1 MRAEKEDLGI
11 SLMLKRIITGT
22 GIFAVLI
29 GMFASRIFWTTEIT
43 VLEGGVLTAGEV
55 LFDAVLALMA
65 IVGTFEVVRA
75 MDVKMLFIEKIIALI
90 FPIIVF
96 PIATFCGA
104 TYAFIVIAIYDML
117 TVALSVFAFKN
128 ATLES
133 VGLTMLSVFYP
144 TGLIL
149 PLVAVNLMSFEALL
163 LVFAVSPLCDTMAY
177 FVGSALRGKKL
188 CPDISPNKT
197 ISGAIGGIAGGAIGG
212 VAVYF
217 FSNWLYSAGVL
228 AGTAFT
234 VGALWADVIIFIVAG
249 ALFAALTELG
259 DLAESVIKRKLGIK
273 DMGKLFPGHGGM
285 MDRID
290 GLSFVSPV
298 AALIFCVIIPAI
310 V

>member
-1 MRAEKEDLGI
+1 
-11 SLMLKRIITGT
+11 MLKRIITGT

-285 MDRID
+285 MDRVD

>member
-43 VLEGGVLTAGEV
+43 TLEGGVLTAGEV

-104 TYAFIVIAIYDML
+104 IYAFVVIAIYGML

-197 ISGAIGGIAGGAIGG
+197 ISGAIGGIVGGAIGG

-228 AGTAFT
+228 AGEAFT

>member
-11 SLMLKRIITGT
+11 SLMLKRIITGA

-43 VLEGGVLTAGEV
+43 VLVGGVLTAGVV

>member
-43 VLEGGVLTAGEV
+43 TLEGGDLTAGVV
-55 LFDAVLALMA
+55 LFDAVLVLMA

>member
-1 MRAEKEDLGI
+1 
-11 SLMLKRIITGT
+11 MLKRIITGT

-43 VLEGGVLTAGEV
+43 TLEGGDLTAGVV
-55 LFDAVLALMA
+55 LFDAVLVLMA

>member
-1 MRAEKEDLGI
+1 
-11 SLMLKRIITGT
+11 MLKRIITGT

-29 GMFASRIFWTTEIT
+29 GMFASRIFWTTEIM

-104 TYAFIVIAIYDML
+104 TYAFVVIAIYGML
-117 TVALSVFAFKN
+117 TVALSVFAFKD

-197 ISGAIGGIAGGAIGG
+197 ISGAIGGIVGGAIGG

-298 AALIFCVIIPAI
+298 AALIFCVIIRAI

>member
-11 SLMLKRIITGT
+11 SLMLKRIITGA

-43 VLEGGVLTAGEV
+43 TLEGGDLTAGVV

-90 FPIIVF
+90 FPIIVL

-117 TVALSVFAFKN
+117 TVALSVFAFKD

-149 PLVAVNLMSFEALL
+149 PLVAVNLMSFEASL

-188 CPDISPNKT
+188 CPEISPNKT

>member
-1 MRAEKEDLGI
+1 
-11 SLMLKRIITGT
+11 MLKRIITGT

-43 VLEGGVLTAGEV
+43 TLEGGDLTAGVV

-104 TYAFIVIAIYDML
+104 TYAFVVIAIYDML

-228 AGTAFT
+228 AGEAFT

-285 MDRID
+285 MDRVD

>member
-43 VLEGGVLTAGEV
+43 TLEGGDLTAGVV

-133 VGLTMLSVFYP
+133 VGFTMLSVFYP

>member
-1 MRAEKEDLGI
+1 
-11 SLMLKRIITGT
+11 MLKRIITGT

-104 TYAFIVIAIYDML
+104 TYAFVVIAIYDML

>member
-1 MRAEKEDLGI
+1 
-11 SLMLKRIITGT
+11 MLKRIITGT

-117 TVALSVFAFKN
+117 TVALSVFAFKD

-228 AGTAFT
+228 AGEAFT

>member
-11 SLMLKRIITGT
+11 SLMLKRIITGA

-43 VLEGGVLTAGEV
+43 TLEGGDLTAGVV

-117 TVALSVFAFKN
+117 TVALSVFAFKD

>member
-43 VLEGGVLTAGEV
+43 TLEGGVLTAGVV

-298 AALIFCVIIPAI
+298 AALIFCVIIRAI

>member
-43 VLEGGVLTAGEV
+43 TLEGGVLTAGVV

-228 AGTAFT
+228 AGESFT
-234 VGALWADVIIFIVAG
+234 VGALWVDVIIFIVAG

>member
-1 MRAEKEDLGI
+1 
-11 SLMLKRIITGT
+11 MLKRIITGT

-43 VLEGGVLTAGEV
+43 TLEGGDLTAGVV

-149 PLVAVNLMSFEALL
+149 PLVAVNLMSFEASL

-188 CPDISPNKT
+188 CPEISPNKT

>member
-11 SLMLKRIITGT
+11 SLMLKRIITGA

-43 VLEGGVLTAGEV
+43 TLEGGDLTAGVV

-75 MDVKMLFIEKIIALI
+75 MDVKMLFIEKIVALI

-104 TYAFIVIAIYDML
+104 TYAFVVIAIYDML

>member
-43 VLEGGVLTAGEV
+43 TLEGGDLTAGVV

-149 PLVAVNLMSFEALL
+149 QLVAVNLMSFEALL

-285 MDRID
+285 MDRVD

>member
-43 VLEGGVLTAGEV
+43 TLEGGDLTAGVV

-117 TVALSVFAFKN
+117 TVALSVFAFKD

-234 VGALWADVIIFIVAG
+234 VGTLWADVIIFIVAG

-298 AALIFCVIIPAI
+298 AALIFCVIIRAI

>member
-43 VLEGGVLTAGEV
+43 TLEGGDLTAGVV

-117 TVALSVFAFKN
+117 TVALSVFAFKD

>member
-104 TYAFIVIAIYDML
+104 TYAFVVITIYGML
-117 TVALSVFAFKN
+117 TVALSVFAFKD
-128 ATLES
+128 AALES

-197 ISGAIGGIAGGAIGG
+197 ISGAIGGIVGGAIGG

-228 AGTAFT
+228 AGEAFT

-298 AALIFCVIIPAI
+298 AALIFCVIIRAI

>member
-1 MRAEKEDLGI
+1 
-11 SLMLKRIITGT
+11 MLKRIITGT

-43 VLEGGVLTAGEV
+43 TLEGGDLTAGVV

-133 VGLTMLSVFYP
+133 VGFTMLSVFYP

>member
-1 MRAEKEDLGI
+1 
-11 SLMLKRIITGT
+11 MLKRIITGT

-43 VLEGGVLTAGEV
+43 TLGGGDLTAGVV

-104 TYAFIVIAIYDML
+104 IYAFVVIAIYGML
-117 TVALSVFAFKN
+117 TVALSVFAFKD

>member
-1 MRAEKEDLGI
+1 
-11 SLMLKRIITGT
+11 MLKRIITGT

-43 VLEGGVLTAGEV
+43 TLEGGDLTAGVV

-117 TVALSVFAFKN
+117 TVALSVFAFKD

-188 CPDISPNKT
+188 CPAISPNKT

>member
-1 MRAEKEDLGI
+1 
-11 SLMLKRIITGT
+11 MLKRIITGT

-43 VLEGGVLTAGEV
+43 TLEGGDLTAGVV

-285 MDRID
+285 MDRVD

>member
-43 VLEGGVLTAGEV
+43 TLEGGDLTAGVV

-228 AGTAFT
+228 AGEAFT

-285 MDRID
+285 MDRVD

>member
-43 VLEGGVLTAGEV
+43 TLEGGNLTAGVV

-285 MDRID
+285 MDRVD

>member
-1 MRAEKEDLGI
+1 
-11 SLMLKRIITGT
+11 MLKRIITGT

-104 TYAFIVIAIYDML
+104 TYAFVVIAIYGML
-117 TVALSVFAFKN
+117 TVALSVFAFKD

-228 AGTAFT
+228 AGEAFT

-285 MDRID
+285 MDRVD

>member
-11 SLMLKRIITGT
+11 SLMLKRIITGA

-43 VLEGGVLTAGEV
+43 TLEGGDLTAGVV

-117 TVALSVFAFKN
+117 TVALSVFAFKD

-149 PLVAVNLMSFEALL
+149 PLVAVNLMSFEASL

-188 CPDISPNKT
+188 CPEISPNKT

-249 ALFAALTELG
+249 ALFAALIELG

>member
-43 VLEGGVLTAGEV
+43 VLEGGVLTAGVV

>member
-11 SLMLKRIITGT
+11 SLMFKRIITGT

-43 VLEGGVLTAGEV
+43 TLEGGELTAGVV

-259 DLAESVIKRKLGIK
+259 DLAESVIKRKLSIK

>member
-1 MRAEKEDLGI
+1 
-11 SLMLKRIITGT
+11 MLKRIITGT

-43 VLEGGVLTAGEV
+43 TLEGGDLTAGVV

>member
-11 SLMLKRIITGT
+11 SLMLKRIITGA

-43 VLEGGVLTAGEV
+43 TLEGGDLTAGVV

-149 PLVAVNLMSFEALL
+149 PLVAVNLMSFEASL

-188 CPDISPNKT
+188 CPEISPNKT

>member
-96 PIATFCGA
+96 PVATFCGA

-117 TVALSVFAFKN
+117 TVALSVFAFKD

-149 PLVAVNLMSFEALL
+149 PLVAVNLMSFEASL

-188 CPDISPNKT
+188 CPEISPNKT

>member
-1 MRAEKEDLGI
+1 
-11 SLMLKRIITGT
+11 MLKRIITGT

-43 VLEGGVLTAGEV
+43 VLVGGVLTAGEV

-298 AALIFCVIIPAI
+298 AALIFCVIIRAI

>member
-11 SLMLKRIITGT
+11 SLMLKRIITGA

-43 VLEGGVLTAGEV
+43 TLEGGDLTAGVV

-117 TVALSVFAFKN
+117 TVALSVFAFKD

-149 PLVAVNLMSFEALL
+149 PLVAVNLMSFEASL

>member
-1 MRAEKEDLGI
+1 
-11 SLMLKRIITGT
+11 MLKRIITGT
-22 GIFAVLI
+22 GIFVVLI

-43 VLEGGVLTAGEV
+43 VLEGGDLTAGVV

-149 PLVAVNLMSFEALL
+149 PLVAVNLMSFEASL

-188 CPDISPNKT
+188 CPEISPNKT

>member
-43 VLEGGVLTAGEV
+43 TLEGGDLTAGVV

-149 PLVAVNLMSFEALL
+149 PLVAVNLMSFEASL

-188 CPDISPNKT
+188 CPEISPNKT

>member
-1 MRAEKEDLGI
+1 
-11 SLMLKRIITGT
+11 MLKRIITGT

-43 VLEGGVLTAGEV
+43 TLEGGELTAGVV

-228 AGTAFT
+228 AGEAFT

-285 MDRID
+285 MDRVD

>member
-1 MRAEKEDLGI
+1 
-11 SLMLKRIITGT
+11 MLKRIITGT

-43 VLEGGVLTAGEV
+43 TLEGGDLTAGVV

-117 TVALSVFAFKN
+117 TVALSVFAFKD

-149 PLVAVNLMSFEALL
+149 PLVAVNLMSFEASL

-197 ISGAIGGIAGGAIGG
+197 ISGAIGGIVGGAIGG

>member
-43 VLEGGVLTAGEV
+43 TLEGGELTAGVV